1 MTAGTGGVGGL
12 GADYW
17 KYWFSTIVSQ
27 LGSRFTQFALPLFV
41 YTLTGS
47 AFDLGVATTL
57 SFLPSLLFG
66 LLFGAYADRLDR
78 KRLLVW
84 GALAKALAIVS
95 IPSLAVL
102 DALPLWWVYAAIFLH
117 SSLMALTGPAEF
129 AAMPNLVGRESL
141 TRANGYLQAGISVA
155 RVAGPLLAGL
165 LVALVPVY
173 SLLFFDALSYAL
185 AALVLVF
192 VRAALNAPP
201 EVGRPATTVR
211 QDIGEGLRY
220 LWGQPVIRNI
230 ALMIALTN
238 FLEITID
245 AQLVLFAKER
255 LGADNFGVGLLY
267 SVAGASIALTSL
279 LADPLRRRL
288 TFGRAT
294 AGALM
299 AYGVLAV
306 AMASTSLY
314 WFAVAAWALMM
325 ACGILFDI
333 SSQTLT
339 QTVVP
344 DRLLG
349 RVQSVSRVMA
359 LSTVPVGAFLGGIV
373 VERTGNVALV
383 YGCIGAAIFLIALAF
398 SFTALGRA
406 GQPVPEDDASERT

>member
-1 MTAGTGGVGGL
+1 MTAGTGGFREL

-17 KYWFSTIVSQ
+17 KYWISTIISQ

-84 GALAKALAIVS
+84 GSLGKALAIVS
-95 IPSLAVL
+95 IPGLAVL
-102 DALPLWWVYAAIFLH
+102 DALTLWWVYVAIFLH

-129 AAMPNLVGRESL
+129 AAMPNLVGRENL

-173 SLLFFDALSYAL
+173 GLLFFDAASYAV
-185 AALVLVF
+185 AALVLASVGT
-192 VRAALNAPP
+192 ALNAPP
-201 EVGRPATTVR
+201 DAGRPATTIR

-294 AGALM
+294 VGALM
-299 AYGVLAV
+299 AYGLLAV
-306 AMASTSLY
+306 AMASTSWY
-314 WFAVAAWALMM
+314 WFAVATWALMM

-333 SSQTLT
+333 SSQTLS
-339 QTVVP
+339 QTIVP

-359 LSTVPVGAFLGGIV
+359 LSTVPLGAFLGGIV
-373 VERTGNVALV
+373 VERTQNVALV
-383 YGCIGAAIFLIALAF
+383 YGCIGASIFLISLAF

-406 GQPVPEDDASERT
+406 ERHLPDDATRRA

>member
-1 MTAGTGGVGGL
+1 MTAGTGGFRGL

-17 KYWFSTIVSQ
+17 KYWISTIISQ

-84 GALAKALAIVS
+84 GSLGKALAIVS
-95 IPSLAVL
+95 IPGLAVL
-102 DALPLWWVYAAIFLH
+102 DALTLWWVYVAIFLH

-129 AAMPNLVGRESL
+129 AAMPNLVGRENL

-173 SLLFFDALSYAL
+173 GLLFFDAASYAV
-185 AALVLVF
+185 AALVLASVGT
-192 VRAALNAPP
+192 ALNAPP
-201 EVGRPATTVR
+201 DAGRPATTIR

-279 LADPLRRRL
+279 LADRLRRRL

-294 AGALM
+294 VGALM
-299 AYGVLAV
+299 AYGLLAV
-306 AMASTSLY
+306 AMASTSWY
-314 WFAVAAWALMM
+314 WFAVATWALMM

-333 SSQTLT
+333 SSQTLS
-339 QTVVP
+339 QTIVP

-359 LSTVPVGAFLGGIV
+359 LSTVPLGAFLGGIV
-373 VERTGNVALV
+373 VERTQNVALV
-383 YGCIGAAIFLIALAF
+383 YGCIGASIFLISLAF

-406 GQPVPEDDASERT
+406 ERHLPDDATRRA